1 MNATEPHEASK
12 WTNSDNNK
20 WLNFNYQRKETNVLY
35 SMQMHMSRY
44 IPIVQFLFQIYLH
57 GWLGFQLARFIGVY
71 QWFFKYLSACVD
83 LKLQNKNYHHIS
95 RLQTKW
101 IWTKEKKAKLKI
113 KTNKKLFVIFSC
125 LFAVFNFYHF

>member
-1 MNATEPHEASK
+1 MLLSPTKQANGPIVTTISGLILIINGK
-12 WTNSDNNK
+12 K
-20 WLNFNYQRKETNVLY
+20 
-35 SMQMHMSRY
+35 QMSYILCRCICPD